1 MFFFLSLNWATL
13 FFNRLISFFCVEKA
27 STHGGR
33 GWLMKTWLINSASAH
48 QPSCI
53 TRSTPTTSHSPPP
66 MQKIN
71 LVTLLNCTSHQKLFL
86 LDYGFLGRNLS
97 AVILA
102 VRIKCGQI
110 WENSIIELLSPGTL
124 APQSKMHLNGQSTY
138 LGPRSN

>member
-1 MFFFLSLNWATL
+1 
-13 FFNRLISFFCVEKA
+13 
-27 STHGGR
+27 
-33 GWLMKTWLINSASAH
+33 MKTWLINSASAH

-66 MQKIN
+66 MQKMN

-110 WENSIIELLSPGTL
+110 WENSIVTRNTGTTEQNAL
-124 APQSKMHLNGQSTY
+124 KWTKYIFGSQEQYAQSLEDVQAG
-138 LGPRSN
+138 